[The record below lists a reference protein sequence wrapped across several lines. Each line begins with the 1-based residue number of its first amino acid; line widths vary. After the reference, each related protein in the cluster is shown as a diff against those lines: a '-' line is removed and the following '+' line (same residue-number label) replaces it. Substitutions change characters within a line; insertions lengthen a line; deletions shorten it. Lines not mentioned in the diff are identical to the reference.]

1 MDIFFAFVIKEAR
14 HILRD
19 KRTMLI
25 LFGMPVVLM
34 LLFGFAITTDVKNV
48 RTVVVCS
55 EMSPRTQQAVER
67 LSQSE
72 YFVITQTVNTPH
84 EAEQL
89 IRNQKAD
96 MALVFAQDHGV
107 QIMVDGC
114 DPNMAQQ
121 WTTYAQQTLA
131 PAHSSLFTLHSSLF
145 KGERIVVA
153 DIMTVPSDTIDSVWV
168 KVARDQLTFGWIHE
182 NELLAK
188 VSPDDPISQFIDF
201 FSDVHLLAFL
211 AFCVVIVAAY
221 GVRRLMRRGAKIVH
235 FNDIPSFYPT
245 TLCLLVASSA
255 VLYSS
260 IQLFGPE
267 SWRHFYYHPSLN
279 PFGMPLHLG
288 LFVSSVWAIVI
299 VAIATVDDVTKHL
312 PLGSAILYLGGLTA
326 VCAVDY
332 VIFSITTLYYIGYP
346 LLIAYYIFA
355 LRRLSLQDSI

>member
-1 MDIFFAFVIKEAR
+1 MHNSQSFLRRMLRRSLLCMMHFAWCILLCGCYNRGPITPDAWNLTEQQLDSISFYTTHHYTQNYNFVVTGDS
-14 HILRD
+14 L
-19 KRTMLI
+19 
-25 LFGMPVVLM
+25 
-34 LLFGFAITTDVKNV
+34 
-48 RTVVVCS
+48 VVV
-55 EMSPRTQQAVER
+55 
-67 LSQSE
+67 
-72 YFVITQTVNTPH
+72 
-84 EAEQL
+84 
-89 IRNQKAD
+89 
-96 MALVFAQDHGV
+96 
-107 QIMVDGC
+107 
-114 DPNMAQQ
+114 AQQ
-121 WTTYAQQTLA
+121 PEAMAIPEVVSIEIESIGTEQQKDSITLR
-131 PAHSSLFTLHSSLF
+131 
-145 KGERIVVA
+145 KNERIVVA

-201 FSDVHLLAFL
+201 FSDVHLLVFL
-211 AFCVVIVAAY
+211 AFGVVIVAAY

-299 VAIATVDDVTKHL
+299 VGIATIDDVTKHL
-312 PLGSAILYLGGLTA
+312 PLGSAVLYLGGLTA

>member
-1 MDIFFAFVIKEAR
+1 MHNSQSFLMRMLRRGLLCMMHFAWCILLCGCYNRGPITPDAWNLTEQQLDSISFYTTHHYTQNYNFVVTGDS
-14 HILRD
+14 L
-19 KRTMLI
+19 
-25 LFGMPVVLM
+25 
-34 LLFGFAITTDVKNV
+34 
-48 RTVVVCS
+48 VVV
-55 EMSPRTQQAVER
+55 
-67 LSQSE
+67 
-72 YFVITQTVNTPH
+72 
-84 EAEQL
+84 
-89 IRNQKAD
+89 
-96 MALVFAQDHGV
+96 
-107 QIMVDGC
+107 
-114 DPNMAQQ
+114 AQQ
-121 WTTYAQQTLA
+121 PEAMAIPEVVSIEIESIGTEQQKDSITLR
-131 PAHSSLFTLHSSLF
+131 
-145 KGERIVVA
+145 KNERIVVA

-201 FSDVHLLAFL
+201 FSDVHLLVFL
-211 AFCVVIVAAY
+211 AFGVVIIAAY

-299 VAIATVDDVTKHL
+299 VGIATIDDVTKHL
-312 PLGSAILYLGGLTA
+312 PLGSAVLYLGGLTA

>member
-1 MDIFFAFVIKEAR
+1 MHCVLCILLCGCYNRGPITSDAWNLTEQQLDSISFYTTHHYTQNYNFVVTGDS
-14 HILRD
+14 L
-19 KRTMLI
+19 
-25 LFGMPVVLM
+25 
-34 LLFGFAITTDVKNV
+34 
-48 RTVVVCS
+48 VVV
-55 EMSPRTQQAVER
+55 
-67 LSQSE
+67 
-72 YFVITQTVNTPH
+72 
-84 EAEQL
+84 
-89 IRNQKAD
+89 
-96 MALVFAQDHGV
+96 
-107 QIMVDGC
+107 
-114 DPNMAQQ
+114 AQQ
-121 WTTYAQQTLA
+121 PEAMAIPDVVSIEIESIGEEQQKDSITLRKYE
-131 PAHSSLFTLHSSLF
+131 H
-145 KGERIVVA
+145 IVVA

-182 NELLAK
+182 KELLAK
-188 VSPDDPISQFIDF
+188 VSPDDPISQFIDL
-201 FSDVHLLAFL
+201 FSNVHLLVFL

-288 LFVSSVWAIVI
+288 LFVTSVWAIVI

-312 PLGSAILYLGGLTA
+312 PLGSAILYLGGLLA
-326 VCAVDY
+326 VCAVLY
-332 VIFSITTLYYIGYP
+332 VVFSITTLYYIGYP
-346 LLIAYYIFA
+346 LLIVYYIFA

>member
-1 MDIFFAFVIKEAR
+1 MKK
-14 HILRD
+14 ILL
-19 KRTMLI
+19 TMR
-25 LFGMPVVLM
+25 M
-34 LLFGFAITTDVKNV
+34 
-48 RTVVVCS
+48 
-55 EMSPRTQQAVER
+55 
-67 LSQSE
+67 
-72 YFVITQTVNTPH
+72 
-84 EAEQL
+84 
-89 IRNQKAD
+89 
-96 MALVFAQDHGV
+96 MALALLCALLSTSCYQQGQLTPDAWDLTQRQLDSISFYTTHHYTQNYNFLVRGDSLLLIVQHPTEVVNGLPVDTFSVAHG
-107 QIMVDGC
+107 
-114 DPNMAQQ
+114 
-121 WTTYAQQTLA
+121 TRL
-131 PAHSSLFTLHSSLF
+131 
-145 KGERIVVA
+145 VVA
-153 DIMTVPSDTIDSVWV
+153 DITTMPADSIDSVWV
-168 KVARDQLTFGWIHE
+168 KVARDQHTLGWVHE
-182 NELLAK
+182 RELLAQ

-201 FSDVHLLAFL
+201 FSDVHLLVFL
-211 AFCVVIVAAY
+211 AFGVVIVAAY

-288 LFVSSVWAIVI
+288 LFVSFVWAIVI
-299 VAIATVDDVTKHL
+299 VGIATIDDVTKHL
-312 PLGSAILYLGGLTA
+312 PLGSAVLYLGGLTA

>member
-1 MDIFFAFVIKEAR
+1 MHNSQSFLMRMLRRGLLCMMHFAWCILLCGCYNRGPITPDAWNLTEQQLDSISFYTTHHYTQNYNFVVTGDS
-14 HILRD
+14 L
-19 KRTMLI
+19 
-25 LFGMPVVLM
+25 
-34 LLFGFAITTDVKNV
+34 
-48 RTVVVCS
+48 VVV
-55 EMSPRTQQAVER
+55 
-67 LSQSE
+67 
-72 YFVITQTVNTPH
+72 
-84 EAEQL
+84 
-89 IRNQKAD
+89 
-96 MALVFAQDHGV
+96 
-107 QIMVDGC
+107 
-114 DPNMAQQ
+114 AQQ
-121 WTTYAQQTLA
+121 PEAMAIPEVVSIEIESIGTEQQKDSITLR
-131 PAHSSLFTLHSSLF
+131 
-145 KGERIVVA
+145 KNERIVVA

-188 VSPDDPISQFIDF
+188 VSPDDPISQFIDL
-201 FSDVHLLAFL
+201 FSDVHLLVFL
-211 AFCVVIVAAY
+211 AFGVVIIAAY

-299 VAIATVDDVTKHL
+299 VGIATIDDVTKHL
-312 PLGSAILYLGGLTA
+312 PLGSAVLYLGGLTA

>member
-1 MDIFFAFVIKEAR
+1 MRRSILSLLTSLLLPLFLVSCYNRGPITPDAWNLTEQQIDSISFYTTHHYTQNYNFIVTSDSLVVI
-14 HILRD
+14 
-19 KRTMLI
+19 
-25 LFGMPVVLM
+25 
-34 LLFGFAITTDVKNV
+34 
-48 RTVVVCS
+48 
-55 EMSPRTQQAVER
+55 
-67 LSQSE
+67 
-72 YFVITQTVNTPH
+72 
-84 EAEQL
+84 
-89 IRNQKAD
+89 
-96 MALVFAQDHGV
+96 
-107 QIMVDGC
+107 
-114 DPNMAQQ
+114 AQQ
-121 WTTYAQQTLA
+121 PEAMPIPEVFSSLHGA
-131 PAHSSLFTLHSSLF
+131 ADSSLFTLHSSLF

-201 FSDVHLLAFL
+201 FSDVHLLVFL

-288 LFVSSVWAIVI
+288 LFVTSVWAIII

-312 PLGSAILYLGGLTA
+312 PLGSAILYLGGLLA
-326 VCAVDY
+326 VCAVCY
-332 VIFSITTLYYIGYP
+332 VVFSITTLYYIGYP